1 VASYR
6 QPEPATSLRLRRVLV
21 PYDRHATRPTR
32 GARAVWVWSVLLVL
46 VALAVAVAL
55 RAGLPWAG
63 LSEQLG
69 RL

>member
-1 VASYR
+1 VATHR
-6 QPEPATSLRLRRVLV
+6 QAEAATPLRLRRVLV
-21 PYDRHATRPTR
+21 PHDRHPGRPTR

-46 VALAVAVAL
+46 VALAVAVVL
-55 RAGLPWAG
+55 RAGVPWAR